1 MFDIPDVMRM
11 AQGMARHAAARQVVI
26 AQNIAHADTPGYSAR
41 DLPDFGKTYAQA
53 RAMAATR
60 PGHLGAAIQHH
71 PTSSVIDRDAPARAP
86 NGNSVSLER
95 EMMRAAQNRQS
106 HDMALAVYSS
116 ARGILRA
123 ALGS

>member
-26 AQNIAHADTPGYSAR
+26 AENIAHADTPGYRAR
-41 DLPDFGKTYAQA
+41 DLPDFGATFSQA
-53 RAMAATR
+53 RPMATTR
-60 PGHLGAAIQHH
+60 PGHLADGGHH
-71 PTSSVIDRDAPARAP
+71 QSASPMVDRDAPARAP
-86 NGNSVSLER
+86 NGNTVSLEG
-95 EMMRAAQNRQS
+95 EMMRAARNRQS

-116 ARGILRA
+116 ARTILRT